1 MNEIVTTNFDYSVLD
16 AETANFLRQ
25 KEINIRGIASKTF
38 SEIGAEL
45 KEAQDRLAK
54 HRHGCFEEWYTILGL
69 KKQTVY
75 NYISYHNLIV
85 QQLDNREMIEA
96 LPKPLAYEIAK
107 PTIPEEIKQKVL
119 SGDIITT
126 RELQE
131 AIKAQKEAERKAREL
146 EQQLAEAQNREPETI
161 IKEVVPEEVQRQLSE
176 AQMKAREIDKVKA
189 ENKKLRFELE
199 AAKSNPVDDR
209 MELEAKVST
218 FTGRIKGF
226 LVQMA
231 PLGYMGQEVMRT
243 SPQAQREYETAIE
256 ALEKWCQDMRD
267 AMIKPRETKII
278 DVEVIQ

>member
-1 MNEIVTTNFDYSVLD
+1 MDIEKFQNLQQITTEILVFKQQAAVNIIEIGRRLLQAKEMIPHGQWGRWLEEKVEFSHR
-16 AETANFLRQ
+16 TANNFM
-25 KEINIRGIASKTF
+25 KA
-38 SEIGAEL
+38 AEEYSNSQSL
-45 KEAQDRLAK
+45 ANLPPTKIFALLDLPAEDREQ
-54 HRHGCFEEWYTILGL
+54 F
-69 KKQTVY
+69 
-75 NYISYHNLIV
+75 V
-85 QQLDNREMIEA
+85 QQPHE
-96 LPKPLAYEIAK
+96 LPTGETK
-107 PTIPEEIKQKVL
+107 TV
-119 SGDIITT
+119 DDMTT

-131 AIKAQKEAERKAREL
+131 AIKAQKEAEKKAREL
-146 EQQLAEAQNREPETI
+146 ERQLAEAQDREPETI
-161 IKEVVPEEVQRQLSE
+161 IKEVVPEEVKRQLSE

-243 SPQAQREYETAIE
+243 SPQAQREYETSIV